1 MDKRDY
7 YEVLGVSRDVESAE
21 LKKAYR
27 RLAMKYHPDRN
38 PDDNKA
44 EAKFKEAKEAYEI
57 LSDDQKRG
65 AYNQFGHAGVNA
77 GGAGAAGGAGFRDIF
92 DEVFGD
98 IFSGRGAGQQQAHRG
113 ADLRYNLEISLE
125 EAVFG
130 TTATIRVPNRKD
142 CGSCHGTG
150 AAPGSS
156 PSECQTCGGVGQVRM
171 QQGFFSIQ
179 QTCPRCHGNGKVI
192 SDPCRECN
200 GQGWVREQKS
210 LSAKIPAGV
219 DKGDRIRLA
228 GEGERGDR
236 GGPPGDLYVEIVVR
250 EHPIFARD
258 GNHLYCEVPI
268 SFTAATL
275 GGELQVPT
283 LDGQVNLKVPAETQ
297 TGKLFRLRGKGVR
310 SIRGAG
316 VGDLMC
322 RVVVETPVHLNK
334 KQKELLKTF
343 DEAMRDSAKTH
354 DPKATSW
361 LDSVKNFFEDLS
373 S

>member
-1 MDKRDY
+1 MEKRDY
-7 YEVLGVSRDVESAE
+7 YEVLGVSRDVETAA

-38 PDDNKA
+38 PDNSEA
-44 EAKFKEAKEAYEI
+44 EAKFKEAKEAYEV
-57 LSDDQKRG
+57 LADDQKRA
-65 AYNQFGHAGVNA
+65 AYNQFGHAGVTA
-77 GGAGAAGGAGFRDIF
+77 GGAGGAGFRDIF

-98 IFSGRGAGQQQAHRG
+98 IFGQHGGGQQRAHRG
-113 ADLRYNLEISLE
+113 ADLRYNLEIGLE

-130 TTATIRVPNRKD
+130 TTSTIRIPNRKE
-142 CGSCHGTG
+142 CNSCHGSG

-156 PSECQTCGGVGQVRM
+156 PGECQTCGGVGQVRM

-192 SDPCRECN
+192 TDPCRECD

-219 DKGDRIRLA
+219 DNGDRIRLS
-228 GEGERGDR
+228 GEGERGDK
-236 GGPPGDLYVEIVVR
+236 GGPAGDLYVEISVR
-250 EHPIFARD
+250 EHPIFSRD
-258 GNHLYCEVPI
+258 GSHLYCEVPI
-268 SFTAATL
+268 SFAVATL

-283 LDGQVNLKVPAETQ
+283 LDGQVNLKVPDETQ

-310 SIRGAG
+310 SIRGSG
-316 VGDLMC
+316 VGDLIC
-322 RVVVETPVHLNK
+322 RVVVETPVNLSK
-334 KQKELLKTF
+334 KQKELLKNF
-343 DEAMRDSAKTH
+343 DETMRSSSKTH

-361 LDSVKNFFEDLS
+361 LDSVKSFFEDLKP
-373 S
+373 